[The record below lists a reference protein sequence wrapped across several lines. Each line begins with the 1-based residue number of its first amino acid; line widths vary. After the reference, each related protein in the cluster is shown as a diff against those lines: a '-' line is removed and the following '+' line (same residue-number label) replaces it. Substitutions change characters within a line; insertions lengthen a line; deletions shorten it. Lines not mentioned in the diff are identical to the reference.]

1 MNLKKIIEEILEQ
14 VGIYNGA
21 DNQVLEFDSL
31 QYITL
36 IVELEERFNITID
49 EEYLYQSESVS
60 VNDIISMV
68 EDHLIR

>member
-68 EDHLIR
+68 EEHLIR

>member
-1 MNLKKIIEEILEQ
+1 M
-14 VGIYNGA
+14 
-21 DNQVLEFDSL
+21 LEFDSL

-68 EDHLIR
+68 EEHLIR

>member
-49 EEYLYQSESVS
+49 EEYCIKVKVLA
-60 VNDIISMV
+60 
-68 EDHLIR
+68 

>member
-36 IVELEERFNITID
+36 IVELEEMKFLQRDFV
-49 EEYLYQSESVS
+49 Y
-60 VNDIISMV
+60 
-68 EDHLIR
+68 